1 MKQLNKSKGSIL
13 QVVLIVFMVL
23 VLNIGVFYLNII
35 ENSRAIKRTK
45 MLNNERLIELSIIRY
60 YKEMILNDIL
70 LSNVIEIENYVID
83 YTVDDF
89 GNYYYIETRVKKND
103 DDMEII
109 FSNEIGEKK
118 NVKSKGMTKKFFV
131 TFLNILPRNGYE
143 IQMGEDNGKYISK
156 LIIFNKNDGKP
167 KLNNVVILK
176 GIDV

>member
-23 VLNIGVFYLNII
+23 VLNISVFYLNII

-45 MLNNERLIELSIIRY
+45 RLNNERLIELSIIRY

-89 GNYYYIETRVKKND
+89 GNYYYIETVVKKYDNEFGFNL
-103 DDMEII
+103 EIELD
-109 FSNEIGEKK
+109 S
-118 NVKSKGMTKKFFV
+118 
-131 TFLNILPRNGYE
+131 L
-143 IQMGEDNGKYISK
+143 
-156 LIIFNKNDGKP
+156 
-167 KLNNVVILK
+167 VILSFEYR
-176 GIDV
+176 

>member
-103 DDMEII
+103 EDDEFGFNLEIELD
-109 FSNEIGEKK
+109 S
-118 NVKSKGMTKKFFV
+118 
-131 TFLNILPRNGYE
+131 L
-143 IQMGEDNGKYISK
+143 
-156 LIIFNKNDGKP
+156 
-167 KLNNVVILK
+167 VILAFEYR
-176 GIDV
+176 

>member
-70 LSNVIEIENYVID
+70 LSNVLEIENYLID

-103 DDMEII
+103 DDEFSFNLEIELD
-109 FSNEIGEKK
+109 S
-118 NVKSKGMTKKFFV
+118 
-131 TFLNILPRNGYE
+131 L
-143 IQMGEDNGKYISK
+143 
-156 LIIFNKNDGKP
+156 
-167 KLNNVVILK
+167 VILSFEYR
-176 GIDV
+176 

>member
-23 VLNIGVFYLNII
+23 VLNIGVSYLNII
-35 ENSRAIKRTK
+35 GNSRAIKRTK

-103 DDMEII
+103 DDDEFGFNLEIELD
-109 FSNEIGEKK
+109 S
-118 NVKSKGMTKKFFV
+118 
-131 TFLNILPRNGYE
+131 L
-143 IQMGEDNGKYISK
+143 
-156 LIIFNKNDGKP
+156 
-167 KLNNVVILK
+167 VILSFEYR
-176 GIDV
+176 

>member
-45 MLNNERLIELSIIRY
+45 MINNERLIELSIIRY

-70 LSNVIEIENYVID
+70 LSNVIEIKNYVID

-103 DDMEII
+103 DDEFSFNLEIELD
-109 FSNEIGEKK
+109 S
-118 NVKSKGMTKKFFV
+118 
-131 TFLNILPRNGYE
+131 L
-143 IQMGEDNGKYISK
+143 
-156 LIIFNKNDGKP
+156 
-167 KLNNVVILK
+167 VILSFEYR
-176 GIDV
+176 

>member
-103 DDMEII
+103 DEFGFNLEIELD
-109 FSNEIGEKK
+109 S
-118 NVKSKGMTKKFFV
+118 
-131 TFLNILPRNGYE
+131 L
-143 IQMGEDNGKYISK
+143 
-156 LIIFNKNDGKP
+156 
-167 KLNNVVILK
+167 VILSFEYR
-176 GIDV
+176 

>member
-45 MLNNERLIELSIIRY
+45 RLNNERLIELSIIRY

-70 LSNVIEIENYVID
+70 LSNVIEIENYVIN

-103 DDMEII
+103 DEFGFNLEIELD
-109 FSNEIGEKK
+109 S
-118 NVKSKGMTKKFFV
+118 
-131 TFLNILPRNGYE
+131 L
-143 IQMGEDNGKYISK
+143 
-156 LIIFNKNDGKP
+156 
-167 KLNNVVILK
+167 VILSFEYR
-176 GIDV
+176 

>member
-60 YKEMILNDIL
+60 YKVMILNDIL

-103 DDMEII
+103 DDEFGFNLEIELD
-109 FSNEIGEKK
+109 S
-118 NVKSKGMTKKFFV
+118 
-131 TFLNILPRNGYE
+131 L
-143 IQMGEDNGKYISK
+143 
-156 LIIFNKNDGKP
+156 
-167 KLNNVVILK
+167 VILSFEYR
-176 GIDV
+176 

>member
-103 DDMEII
+103 DDEFGFNLEI
-109 FSNEIGEKK
+109 E
-118 NVKSKGMTKKFFV
+118 
-131 TFLNILPRNGYE
+131 LNSL
-143 IQMGEDNGKYISK
+143 
-156 LIIFNKNDGKP
+156 
-167 KLNNVVILK
+167 VILSFEYR
-176 GIDV
+176 

>member
-23 VLNIGVFYLNII
+23 VLNIGVFYFNII

-103 DDMEII
+103 DDDEFGFNLEIELD
-109 FSNEIGEKK
+109 S
-118 NVKSKGMTKKFFV
+118 
-131 TFLNILPRNGYE
+131 L
-143 IQMGEDNGKYISK
+143 
-156 LIIFNKNDGKP
+156 
-167 KLNNVVILK
+167 VILSFEYR
-176 GIDV
+176 

>member
-103 DDMEII
+103 DDEFGFNLEIELD
-109 FSNEIGEKK
+109 S
-118 NVKSKGMTKKFFV
+118 
-131 TFLNILPRNGYE
+131 L
-143 IQMGEDNGKYISK
+143 
-156 LIIFNKNDGKP
+156 
-167 KLNNVVILK
+167 VILSF
-176 GIDV
+176 GYR

>member
-23 VLNIGVFYLNII
+23 VLNIGVSYLNII

-103 DDMEII
+103 DDDEFGFNLEIELD
-109 FSNEIGEKK
+109 S
-118 NVKSKGMTKKFFV
+118 
-131 TFLNILPRNGYE
+131 L
-143 IQMGEDNGKYISK
+143 
-156 LIIFNKNDGKP
+156 
-167 KLNNVVILK
+167 VILSFEYR
-176 GIDV
+176 

>member
-89 GNYYYIETRVKKND
+89 GNYYYIETRIKKND
-103 DDMEII
+103 DDEFGFNLEIELD
-109 FSNEIGEKK
+109 S
-118 NVKSKGMTKKFFV
+118 
-131 TFLNILPRNGYE
+131 L
-143 IQMGEDNGKYISK
+143 
-156 LIIFNKNDGKP
+156 
-167 KLNNVVILK
+167 VILSFEYR
-176 GIDV
+176 

>member
-45 MLNNERLIELSIIRY
+45 ILNNERLIELSIIRY

-70 LSNVIEIENYVID
+70 LSNVIEIKNYVID

-103 DDMEII
+103 DDEFSFNLEIELD
-109 FSNEIGEKK
+109 S
-118 NVKSKGMTKKFFV
+118 
-131 TFLNILPRNGYE
+131 L
-143 IQMGEDNGKYISK
+143 
-156 LIIFNKNDGKP
+156 
-167 KLNNVVILK
+167 VILSFEYR
-176 GIDV
+176 

>member
-70 LSNVIEIENYVID
+70 LSNVIEIKNYVID

-103 DDMEII
+103 DDEFGFKLEIELD
-109 FSNEIGEKK
+109 S
-118 NVKSKGMTKKFFV
+118 
-131 TFLNILPRNGYE
+131 L
-143 IQMGEDNGKYISK
+143 
-156 LIIFNKNDGKP
+156 
-167 KLNNVVILK
+167 VILSFEYR
-176 GIDV
+176 

>member
-23 VLNIGVFYLNII
+23 VLNIGVSYLNII
-35 ENSRAIKRTK
+35 GNSRAIKRTK

-103 DDMEII
+103 DDEFGFNLEIELD
-109 FSNEIGEKK
+109 S
-118 NVKSKGMTKKFFV
+118 
-131 TFLNILPRNGYE
+131 L
-143 IQMGEDNGKYISK
+143 
-156 LIIFNKNDGKP
+156 
-167 KLNNVVILK
+167 VILSFEYR
-176 GIDV
+176 

>member
-70 LSNVIEIENYVID
+70 LSNVTEIENYVID

-89 GNYYYIETRVKKND
+89 GNSYYIETRVKKND
-103 DDMEII
+103 EDDEFGFNLEIELD
-109 FSNEIGEKK
+109 S
-118 NVKSKGMTKKFFV
+118 
-131 TFLNILPRNGYE
+131 L
-143 IQMGEDNGKYISK
+143 
-156 LIIFNKNDGKP
+156 
-167 KLNNVVILK
+167 VILSFEYR
-176 GIDV
+176 

>member
-103 DDMEII
+103 DDEFGFNLEIELD
-109 FSNEIGEKK
+109 S
-118 NVKSKGMTKKFFV
+118 
-131 TFLNILPRNGYE
+131 L
-143 IQMGEDNGKYISK
+143 
-156 LIIFNKNDGKP
+156 
-167 KLNNVVILK
+167 VILSFEYR
-176 GIDV
+176 